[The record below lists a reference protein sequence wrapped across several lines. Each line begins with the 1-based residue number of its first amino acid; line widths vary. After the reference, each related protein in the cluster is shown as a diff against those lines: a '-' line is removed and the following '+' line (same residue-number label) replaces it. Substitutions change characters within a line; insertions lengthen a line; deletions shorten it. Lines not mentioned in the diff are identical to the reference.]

1 MKTKTLI
8 VKVALVGLVAGTL
21 LMPFGVR
28 AAGQLT
34 SRSATV
40 SSSAGAATGVS
51 YTVGFTLSASQTL
64 GSVKF
69 EICDS
74 PLSTVSCV
82 GTGNSSGASF
92 GSATFG
98 SMSLGSGWSIGS
110 QTGAGAGGTSLVLTH
125 VAASLSGAAVAVIN
139 NVANPTSNNKEYYL
153 RISTYTDT
161 TATAPAYPGT
171 DFGGIALGTAQ
182 QITVSGVMPESLIF
196 CVGTSGTDCTNITG
210 STVDL
215 GTFSP
220 TATNFGTSLMS
231 ASTNAG
237 SGYII
242 TINGTT
248 LTSGANTITAMGTQ
262 SLNSSGCAP
271 SCTSTTGTSQFG
283 SNVRDNATP
292 NVGTNVSGLGTA
304 TGFGGYNTV
313 DSFRFFTGD
322 TVASV
327 GGVTKS
333 NLFTNSY
340 IVNVGGDQAA
350 GVYSATMTYICTA
363 TF

>member
-1 MKTKTLI
+1 VKTKNYL
-8 VKVALVGLVAGTL
+8 VKIALLGLAVNAAS
-21 LMPFGVR
+21 PFMAQ

-34 SRSATV
+34 SRSAVV
-40 SSSAGAATGVS
+40 STSAGAATGVA
-51 YTVGFTLSASQTL
+51 YTIGFTLSGSQSL

-74 PLSTVSCV
+74 PVSTSACA

-92 GSATFG
+92 GSSTFG
-98 SMSLGSGWSIGS
+98 SMSLGVGWSIGS

-125 VAASLSGAAVAVIN
+125 SAASLSGAAVAVIN
-139 NVANPTSNNKEYYL
+139 NVTNPTANNKQYYL

-161 TATAPAYPGT
+161 VAATPAYPGT

-182 QITVSGVMPESLIF
+182 PITVSGTMPESLVF
-196 CVGTSGTDCTNITG
+196 CVGTSGSDCTNITG
-210 STVDL
+210 SSVDL

-220 TATNFGTSLMS
+220 VATNVGTSLMS

-237 SGYII
+237 SGYGI

-248 LTSGANTITAMGTQ
+248 LTSGANNIPAMGTQ
-262 SLNSSGCAP
+262 SANSAACSP
-271 SCTSTTGTSQFG
+271 SCTSATGTSQFG
-283 SNVRDNATP
+283 SNVRANGSPA
-292 NVGTNVSGLGTA
+292 VGADVTGLGTA
-304 TGFGGYNTV
+304 VGFGGYNTAN
-313 DSFRFFTGD
+313 SFRFFSGD